1 MTHLSQRGRAGLQ
14 FLGSL
19 QPYSSSRIRGIAKS
33 EFESD
38 SEGADIIS
46 QHEAGGSNEPWSE
59 RIARAKAVA
68 ARSTAYKHERFY
80 QRYVAEENFVRAIPA
95 VEEKRSEFEE
105 MLAKREFTD
114 CGESLELDES
124 IPIPEYYDGVEW
136 HLQPGGWDGYDL
148 SGPMYMAGVVPYV
161 FRRGGYA
168 AVEVSDKLQI
178 HDHRVEVTNYLPK
191 DHYDVIYEM
200 GCGGSATL
208 AACHKNYPDAKLV
221 GCDLS
226 KAMLQGGH
234 DAARAMGV
242 PIHFK
247 QRDARDTGEPDESV
261 DAVLLYAVFHEMPV
275 SVCRQTLE
283 EAFRILKPGGDI
295 LINDPPPF
303 AQIHPFQAVVL
314 AWENDNRGEPYFFET
329 CATEWVDVMEEIG
342 FVNTSAFGLGA
353 NGYPW
358 VNLGSKPT

>member
-1 MTHLSQRGRAGLQ
+1 MPNLSQRGRAGLQ

-19 QPYSSSRIRGIAKS
+19 QPYSSSRIRSIAKS
-33 EFESD
+33 EFEAD
-38 SEGADIIS
+38 SEGAEIIS
-46 QHEAGGSNEPWSE
+46 EHERGGSNAPWSE

-68 ARSTAYKHERFY
+68 ERSTAYKHERFY

-95 VEEKRSEFEE
+95 VEEKRAEFEKI
-105 MLAKREFTD
+105 LANRTFVD
-114 CGESLELDES
+114 CGGSLELDDS
-124 IPIPEYYDGVEW
+124 VPVPEYYEGVEW
-136 HLQPGGWDGYDL
+136 HLHPGGWDGYDL

-161 FRRGGYA
+161 FKRGGYA

-178 HDHRVEVTNYLPK
+178 HDQRAEVTKYLPK

-208 AACHKNYPDAKLV
+208 AACHKNYPDAKLI
-221 GCDLS
+221 GSDLS
-226 KAMLQGGH
+226 PAMLQGGH

-247 QRDARDTGEPDESV
+247 QRDARDTREADESV
-261 DAVLLYAVFHEMPV
+261 DAVILYAVFHEMPV
-275 SVCRQTLE
+275 AACCEALE

-303 AQIHPFQAVVL
+303 AKVHPFQAVVL
-314 AWENDNRGEPYFFET
+314 DWENDNRGEPYFSET
-329 CATEWVDVMEEIG
+329 CSTEWTDVMREIG
-342 FVNTSAFGLGA
+342 FERTEAFSLGP

-358 VNLGSKPT
+358 VNLGSKPE